1 MWVTR
6 QVPPIQRGN
15 ARPHTPGASVLGRSP
30 AMIKSAN
37 TGTFRELESKRME
50 GSSPQAPHII
60 RFGVFEVDLRA
71 GELRKN
77 GAKIRM
83 QEQPFQILAM
93 MLERQSEVVTREELR
108 QKLWPADTFVDF
120 EHGVNSAV
128 ARLRETLGDSAD
140 SPRYIET
147 LPRRGYRFIASVEG
161 VPKAHVTAGAGDGND
176 GRKTATEP
184 RPSAAS
190 PGSQGL
196 PSAERMSAAGSI
208 WRRWISWAGV
218 AAVLVG
224 VSYFYLRPK
233 NQLTESDSIVLADF
247 VNSTADPV
255 FDSTLRQALA
265 VKLSE
270 SPFLNIVPEERIR
283 ETLRF
288 MGRSPEERLTTLT
301 AREVCQRVGGKAML
315 GGQIAQLGDH
325 YSVIL
330 EALNCANGDAL
341 ARAGAEATGKAEVL
355 RALDNA
361 ATNIRGKLGES
372 LSSIQKFSAPIEN
385 ATTTSL
391 EALKAYSLG
400 EAERNRGAEP
410 EAVPFFRRAIELDP
424 SFAMAHAVLG
434 QEYANLGESALAA
447 EYTQKAFDRRER
459 VSDQE
464 KFYISSHYYDNVTH
478 DVDSAIQTYEL
489 WKQTYPRDVV
499 PRINLSAAY
508 EQLGQADKALG
519 EIREALR
526 LDPNRSFVYSNL
538 LSDYL
543 CLDRFDEAKSTFDG
557 AVSRGLDTEDV
568 RLVRYIIAFLEGDQA
583 TMQQQAAWSAGK
595 PAESSLLAL
604 EATTAAF
611 AGRLHAAEDLFRRAE
626 ESARRYGRK
635 ESAAEWQALAAL
647 TEAEFGDNA
656 KARQLAVASLS
667 SVKSRGVEAL
677 AALALARAGDSSGA
691 QALITELT
699 QRFPSDTLLNSL
711 WLPTIRAAMEIR
723 HGNAGEAIRLLE
735 PAAPY
740 DLSKSHLSPALMSA
754 FVRGEAYLRARD
766 AKAAKAEFQKI
777 VDHRGL
783 VETSPHR
790 PLALLGLAR
799 ARSLDGDL
807 SGSRSAYQDF
817 LGLWKDADVDIPVL
831 QQAKAEYA
839 KLR

>member
-1 MWVTR
+1 MTE
-6 QVPPIQRGN
+6 
-15 ARPHTPGASVLGRSP
+15 
-30 AMIKSAN
+30 SAN
-37 TGTFRELESKRME
+37 AGTSGELESKRPK
-50 GSSPQAPHII
+50 SSISQVSHIT
-60 RFGVFEVDLRA
+60 RFGVFEVDLHA
-71 GELRKN
+71 GELRKS
-77 GAKIRM
+77 GVKIRM
-83 QEQPFQILAM
+83 QDQPFQILVM
-93 MLERQSEVVTREELR
+93 LLERQPEVVTRQELQ

-147 LPRRGYRFIASVEG
+147 LPRRGYRFIGSVEG
-161 VPKAHVTAGAGDGND
+161 VPKAPFTEEAGDGHD
-176 GRKTATEP
+176 ARRTETEP
-184 RPSAAS
+184 LPSAVP
-190 PGSQGL
+190 PGSHAL
-196 PSAERMSAAGSI
+196 PSAERMPAVSI
-208 WRRWISWAGV
+208 WRRWIPWAGV

-224 VSYFYLRPK
+224 VSFFYLIPK
-233 NQLTESDSIVLADF
+233 RQLTESDSIVLADF

-255 FDSTLRQALA
+255 FDNTLRQALA

-270 SPFLNIVPEERIR
+270 SPFLNIVPEARIR

-288 MGRSPEERLTTLT
+288 MGRSPEERLSTLT

-315 GGQIAQLGDH
+315 GGQIAQLGDR

-341 ARAGAEATGKAEVL
+341 ARARAEAAGKAEVL

-361 ATNIRGKLGES
+361 AAIIRGKLGES

-410 EAVPFFRRAIELDP
+410 ESVPFFRRAIELDP
-424 SFAMAHAVLG
+424 SFAMAYAVLG

-447 EYTQKAFDRRER
+447 EYTQKAFGLRER
-459 VSDQE
+459 ASDQE
-464 KFYISSHYYDNVTH
+464 KFYISSHYHDNVTH

-499 PRINLSAAY
+499 PRINLSAGY
-508 EQLGQADKALG
+508 EALGQPDKALG

-526 LDPNRSFVYSNL
+526 LDPNRAFVYGNL

-543 CLDRFDEAKSTFDG
+543 CMDRLDEAKSTFDR
-557 AVSRGLDTEDV
+557 ALTQGLDTEDV
-568 RLVRYIIAFLEGDQA
+568 RLGRYMIAFLESDQA
-583 TMQQQAAWSAGK
+583 TMQQQVAWSAGK
-595 PAESSLLAL
+595 PDESSLLEL

-611 AGRLHAAEDLFRRAE
+611 AGRLHAADDLFRRAE

-635 ESAAEWQALAAL
+635 ESAAEWQDLAAL
-647 TEAEFGDNA
+647 TETEFGDNER
-656 KARQLAVASLS
+656 ARQLAVASLNN
-667 SVKSRGVEAL
+667 VKSRGVETL
-677 AALALARAGDSSGA
+677 AALALARAGDSNGA
-691 QALITELT
+691 QALITELS
-699 QRFPSDTLLNSL
+699 QRFPSDTLLNGL
-711 WLPTIRAAMEIR
+711 WLPTIRAELEIG
-723 HGNAGEAIRLLE
+723 HGNAGGAIRLLE
-735 PAAPY
+735 SAAPF
-740 DLSKSHLSPALMSA
+740 DFSEGHAWPTLTSA

-783 VETSPHR
+783 VGSLPHGA
-790 PLALLGLAR
+790 LALLGLAR

-807 SGSRSAYQDF
+807 SGSRSAYQAF
-817 LGLWKDADVDIPVL
+817 LALWKDADVDIPVL
-831 QQAKAEYA
+831 RQAKAEYA